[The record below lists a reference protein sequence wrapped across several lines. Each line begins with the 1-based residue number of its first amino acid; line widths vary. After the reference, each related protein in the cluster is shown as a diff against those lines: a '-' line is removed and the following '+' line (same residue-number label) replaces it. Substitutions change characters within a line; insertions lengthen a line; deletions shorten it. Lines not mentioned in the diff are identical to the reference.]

1 MKHESFIKLRPG
13 DKVKFFSDWN
23 VFDGGWPE
31 YVNDNMREFEGKIV
45 TVKTNPYLWTSDN
58 EGKEYFAVRIEE
70 CSRGWNYCE
79 TLFEGFATS
88 PVGLEEL
95 I

>member
-23 VFDGGWPE
+23 VSNGDWPE

-45 TVKTNPYLWTSDN
+45 TVKTNPYSWTLDS
-58 EGKEYFAVRIEE
+58 EGEKYFAVRIEE
-70 CSRGWNYCE
+70 CPQGWNYCE
-79 TLFEGFATS
+79 TLFEGLAIP